1 MKIIS
6 CFAAALLFSATMG
19 VFPVRTF
26 AAAETDKASDEK
38 QTELGRHMDSMNKAY
53 RKLRRQ
59 IAEATK
65 NEDSLKLVAVMRE
78 NAEASVTLT
87 PEKAADLPEA
97 DRAKFVENYQK
108 AAKSF
113 IEQIVKLETALKR
126 NDNEAAQKILAG
138 FSDIQ
143 KQSHKE

>member
-1 MKIIS
+1 MRIIP
-6 CFAAALLFSATMG
+6 CFAAVFLLLAT
-19 VFPVRTF
+19 VEIFPVHVF
-26 AAAETDKASDEK
+26 AAAETEKTSEEK

-59 IAEATK
+59 IAEAAK

-97 DRAKFVENYQK
+97 DRAKFDENYKK
-108 AAKSF
+108 AAK
-113 IEQIVKLETALKR
+113 
-126 NDNEAAQKILAG
+126 G
-138 FSDIQ
+138 F
-143 KQSHKE
+143 